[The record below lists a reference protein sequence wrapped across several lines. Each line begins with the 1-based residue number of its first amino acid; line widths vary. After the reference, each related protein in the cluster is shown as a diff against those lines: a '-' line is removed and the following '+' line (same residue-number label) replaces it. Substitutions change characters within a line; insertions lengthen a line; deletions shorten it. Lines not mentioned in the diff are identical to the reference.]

1 MMVMFVPKTVVRNQL
16 DVFISTILVMI
27 TILAL
32 KIGVILNKDAN
43 IVISL
48 MMMEM
53 NVPLIAA
60 LRKELYILL

>member
-1 MMVMFVPKTVVRNQL
+1 VINQL

-43 IVISL
+43 IVTSL
-48 MMMEM
+48 MMMQM
-53 NVPLIAA
+53 NVLLIAA
-60 LRKELYILL
+60 LLRKELPILL